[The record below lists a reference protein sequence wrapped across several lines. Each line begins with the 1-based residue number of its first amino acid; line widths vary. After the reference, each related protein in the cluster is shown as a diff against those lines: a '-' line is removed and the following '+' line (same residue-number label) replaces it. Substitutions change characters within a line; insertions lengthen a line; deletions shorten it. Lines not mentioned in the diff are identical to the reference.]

1 MIMYLKTYKIKSEL
15 KTENIFI
22 HLIYQSLVM
31 VEKVTFIELKHKLMQ
46 LAGGHSATED

>member
-1 MIMYLKTYKIKSEL
+1 MYMKPCKTKSKL

-22 HLIYQSLVM
+22 HLIYQSLLM